1 MFTAKI
7 RQIREEQQIPQRKLA
22 AALDMDTAT
31 YSKLERGLLR
41 AKREQVIEIAKL
53 LKISEKELLTL
64 WLAEQLVDVVA
75 DEKEIAKD
83 ALNVAKENI

>member
-1 MFTAKI
+1 MFTKKI

-41 AKREQVIEIAKL
+41 AKHEQVVEIAKL
-53 LKISEKELLTL
+53 LKVSEKELLTL
-64 WLAEQLVDVVA
+64 WLAEQLVEVVA

-83 ALNVAKENI
+83 ALNVAKDNI

>member
-1 MFTAKI
+1 MFTKKI

-83 ALNVAKENI
+83 ALNVAKDNL

>member
-1 MFTAKI
+1 MFTKKI

-41 AKREQVIEIAKL
+41 AKREQVVEIAKL
-53 LKISEKELLTL
+53 LKVSEKELLTL
-64 WLAEQLVDVVA
+64 WLAEQLVEVVA